1 MSYTLLNKAFHNPKM
16 DADELYRTRFN
27 GKNTIHLDL
36 LVSGYPAFC
45 VLDDSLYVQ
54 MLKIS
59 KADKKILSLTQA
71 LPGRAIQQFT
81 ERTLIDEIVLTN
93 GIEGVNSSR
102 KEIGDILRNLEKRNR
117 RNRFYGLVNKYAMLA
132 RGIGISLQSPE
143 DIRSLYDDLV
153 LEEVRLD
160 KPDNAPDGKLFRK
173 NQVSVCNAAGQE
185 IHQGVS
191 PEERITEYLAE
202 SLRMIDSDEIE
213 LPVRVGILH
222 YLLGYIHPFYDGN
235 GRLNRFIS
243 SYLLTKE
250 YELLV
255 GFRLSYAIT
264 QSLNTY
270 YKGFTT
276 CNDPLNRGDL
286 TPFVIMFL
294 NIVRKAVD
302 EIVQVLTEKNVLYRE
317 NLARLH
323 HIPAFAADRDVFDF
337 ASVLLQARMF
347 SGDGITTQDLVEVFS
362 VSRPTIAKRL
372 SQIESVGLL
381 ERERRGR
388 EVHFQIN
395 LDELAQKTSDT

>member
-1 MSYTLLNKAFHNPKM
+1 
-16 DADELYRTRFN
+16 
-27 GKNTIHLDL
+27 
-36 LVSGYPAFC
+36 

-102 KEIGDILRNLEKRNR
+102 KEIGDILRNLEKRNQ

-132 RGIGISLQSPE
+132 RGIDIPLQSPE

-153 LEEVRLD
+153 LEEVRRD
-160 KPDNAPDGKLFRK
+160 KPDNAPDGKLFRRS
-173 NQVSVCNAAGQE
+173 QVSVYNAGGQE

-191 PEERITEYLAE
+191 SEERIIEYLAE
-202 SLRMIDSDEIE
+202 SLRMVDSDEIE

-243 SYLLTKE
+243 SYLLMKE

-264 QSLNTY
+264 QSINKY
-270 YKGFTT
+270 YAGFTT

-294 NIVRKAVD
+294 NIVHEAVD
-302 EIVQVLTEKNVLYRE
+302 EIVRVLTEKDVLYRE
-317 NLARLH
+317 NLERLRH
-323 HIPAFAADRDVFDF
+323 VPTFVTDKDVFEL
-337 ASVLLQARMF
+337 ATILLQARMF
-347 SGDGITTQDLVEVFS
+347 SGDGITAQGLVGIFG

-381 ERERRGR
+381 ERERMGR

-395 LDELAQKTSDT
+395 LDELARKTSGI